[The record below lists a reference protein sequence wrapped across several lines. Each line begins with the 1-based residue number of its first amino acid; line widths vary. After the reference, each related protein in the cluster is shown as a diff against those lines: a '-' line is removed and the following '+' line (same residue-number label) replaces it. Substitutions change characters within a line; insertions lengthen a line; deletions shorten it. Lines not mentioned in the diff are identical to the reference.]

1 MILIFLILFII
12 FYIISYFINIE
23 MFSNYNNLD
32 NPIGYEHR
40 WYNWDGPWG
49 YPWMLCNPL
58 KKYKKPVMNW
68 YWY

>member
-1 MILIFLILFII
+1 
-12 FYIISYFINIE
+12 